1 MKTRRLHS
9 LVGRRSC
16 GAVTSTFDHGSA
28 GASPYRNESGSILI
42 IVLWVAFGLVA
53 LALYFAHSM
62 SMELKA
68 ADNRNADLEA
78 EQAIAGAA
86 RYVSNVLATV
96 KEPGVLP
103 DLMNYKSE
111 AVPVGEAT
119 FWIIGRSDKQTS
131 VDQPSFGLVD
141 EGGKLNLN
149 AGWLTSD
156 QMLYLPRITAE
167 LAAAIIDW
175 RDTDEDITQSGAENE
190 TYQRLTP
197 PYRCKNGPFETTEEL
212 RLVHGANL
220 DLLYGDDANLNG
232 ALDMNENDGDNAPPS
247 DNRDGRVD
255 SGLLEHFTAFSLI
268 STNGTNVNNQ
278 QQLSGLLQSVLG
290 ADRAN
295 EIVRNLPGGTGGQP
309 GQPAPPSNF
318 RSPLEFYIAS
328 RMTATEFAQIE
339 SNIVAVTT
347 QTNWFNVNVT
357 TASEAVLACVP
368 GIGTDNAPSLVS
380 YRRSNPSQINTVS
393 WVKDV
398 LQGDSLTQAAPYL
411 TGRSYQFTADIAAVG
426 HHGRGYKRVKFVFD
440 TSAGPP
446 RIIYRQDLTHLGWA
460 LGKQAREQLLTANTL
475 R

>member
-1 MKTRRLHS
+1 MKTRGLHNP
-9 LVGRRSC
+9 VGRRSR
-16 GAVTSTFDHGSA
+16 GAETSTVDHGSA

-42 IVLWVAFGLVA
+42 IVMWVAFGLVT

-62 SMELKA
+62 SLELRA

-96 KEPGVLP
+96 REPGVLP
-103 DLMNYKSE
+103 DVMNYKSE

-119 FWIIGRSDKQTS
+119 FWIIGRSDRQTS

-149 AGWLTSD
+149 AGWLTND

-175 RDTDEDITQSGAENE
+175 RDTDEDISQTGAENE

-197 PYRCKNGPFETTEEL
+197 PYRCKNGVFETTEEL
-212 RLVHGANL
+212 RLVHGADL

-232 ALDMNENDGDNAPPS
+232 ALDLNENDGDIAPPS

-255 SGLLEHFTAFSLI
+255 AGLLEHFTAFSLI
-268 STNGTNVNNQ
+268 STNGTNVNNP
-278 QQLSGLLQSVLG
+278 QQLPGLLQSVLG

-295 EIVRNLPGGTGGQP
+295 EIRRNLNVPPGSGTP
-309 GQPAPPSNF
+309 GTNF
-318 RSPLEFYIAS
+318 RSSLEFYIAS
-328 RMTATEFAQIE
+328 QMTATEFSQIE
-339 SNIVAVTT
+339 SNIVTVTT
-347 QTNWFNVNVT
+347 QTNWFTVNVN
-357 TASEAVLACVP
+357 TAPEAVLACVP

-380 YRRSNPSQINTVS
+380 YRRSNPSQLNTVS
-393 WVKDV
+393 WVSEV
-398 LQGDSLTQAAPYL
+398 LQGNSLTQAAPYL

-440 TSAGPP
+440 TSSGPP

-460 LGKQAREQLLTANTL
+460 LGKRGREQLLTSNTL

>member
-1 MKTRRLHS
+1 MKTRRS
-9 LVGRRSC
+9 NQRQQGQR
-16 GAVTSTFDHGSA
+16 
-28 GASPYRNESGSILI
+28 GSILI
-42 IVLWVAFGLVA
+42 IVMWVAFGLVA

-62 SMELKA
+62 SMELRA

-149 AGWLTSD
+149 AGWLTYD

-175 RDTDEDITQSGAENE
+175 RDTDEDISQSGAENE

-232 ALDMNENDGDNAPPS
+232 ALDMNENDGDTAPPS

-278 QQLSGLLQSVLG
+278 QQLSGLLQTVLG

-295 EIVRNLPGGTGGQP
+295 EIARNLPGGTGGQP
-309 GQPAPPSNF
+309 GQPTPPSNF

-328 RMTATEFAQIE
+328 KMTAAEFSQIE
-339 SNIVAVTT
+339 SNIVTITT
-347 QTNWFNVNVT
+347 QTNWFNVNVN

-380 YRRSNPSQINTVS
+380 YRRSNPSQNNTVS
-393 WVKDV
+393 WVSEV
-398 LQGDSLTQAAPYL
+398 LQGNSLTQAAPYL

-440 TSAGPP
+440 TSYGAP
-446 RIIYRQDLTHLGWA
+446 RIIFRQDLTHLGWA
-460 LGKQAREQLLTANTL
+460 LGKRGREQLLTANNL

>member
-1 MKTRRLHS
+1 MKTRRFNQ
-9 LVGRRSC
+9 RQCRQ
-16 GAVTSTFDHGSA
+16 
-28 GASPYRNESGSILI
+28 RGSILI
-42 IVLWVAFGLVA
+42 IVMWVAFGLVT

-62 SMELKA
+62 SMELRA

-156 QMLYLPRITAE
+156 QMLSLPRMTAE

-175 RDTDEDITQSGAENE
+175 RDPDEDITQSGAENE

-197 PYRCKNGPFETTEEL
+197 AYRCKNGLFETTEEL
-212 RLVHGANL
+212 RLVHGADV
-220 DLLYGDDANLNG
+220 DLLYGDDVNLNG
-232 ALDMNENDGDNAPPS
+232 ALDRNENDGDNAPPS

-255 SGLLEHFTAFSLI
+255 AGLLEHFTAFSLS
-268 STNGTNVNNQ
+268 STNGTNVNNP
-278 QQLSGLLQSVLG
+278 QQLAGLLETSFG
-290 ADRAN
+290 ADRGN
-295 EIVRNLPGGTGGQP
+295 EILRNLSVPPGSPTPGT
-309 GQPAPPSNF
+309 NF

-328 RMTATEFAQIE
+328 KMTAAEFSQIE
-339 SNIVAVTT
+339 SNIVTITT
-347 QTNWFNVNVT
+347 QTNWFTVNVN

-368 GIGTDNAPSLVS
+368 GIGTDNAPSLVN
-380 YRRSNPSQINTVS
+380 YRRSNPSQRNTVS
-393 WVKDV
+393 WVSEV
-398 LQGDSLTQAAPYL
+398 LQGNSLTQAAPYL

-460 LGKQAREQLLTANTL
+460 LGKRGREQLLTANTL

>member
-1 MKTRRLHS
+1 MKTRCLNPRQPS
-9 LVGRRSC
+9 QR
-16 GAVTSTFDHGSA
+16 
-28 GASPYRNESGSILI
+28 GSILI
-42 IVLWVAFGLVA
+42 IVMWVAFGLVA

-62 SMELKA
+62 SMELRA
-68 ADNRNADLEA
+68 ADNRNADLEV

-96 KEPGVLP
+96 REPGVLP

-149 AGWLTSD
+149 AGWLTTD
-156 QMLYLPRITAE
+156 QMLYLPRITSE
-167 LAAAIIDW
+167 LAASIIDW
-175 RDTDEDITQSGAENE
+175 RDTDEDISQGGAENE
-190 TYQRLTP
+190 TYQRLNP
-197 PYRCKNGPFETTEEL
+197 PYRCKNGLFETTEEL

-232 ALDMNENDGDNAPPS
+232 ALDLNENDGDTAPPS

-268 STNGTNVNNQ
+268 STNGTNVNNP
-278 QQLSGLLQSVLG
+278 QQLAGLLQSVLG

-295 EIVRNLPGGTGGQP
+295 EIVRNVTASAPGTGGQGGQG
-309 GQPAPPSNF
+309 GQPAQATQF

-328 RMTATEFAQIE
+328 RMTVNEFSQIE
-339 SNIVAVTT
+339 SNLVAITT
-347 QTNWFNVNVT
+347 QTNWFTVNVN
-357 TASEAVLACVP
+357 TASEAALACVP
-368 GIGTDNAPSLVS
+368 GIGTDHAPSLVS
-380 YRRSNPSQINTVS
+380 YRRSNPSQLNTVS
-393 WVKDV
+393 WVKDI

-411 TGRSYQFTADIAAVG
+411 TGRSYQYTADIAAVG

-440 TSAGPP
+440 TSSGPP
-446 RIIYRQDLTHLGWA
+446 RIIFRQDLTHLGWA
-460 LGKQAREQLLTANTL
+460 LGKRGREQLLTANTL

>member
-1 MKTRRLHS
+1 MKTRRLNQLRQS
-9 LVGRRSC
+9 QR
-16 GAVTSTFDHGSA
+16 
-28 GASPYRNESGSILI
+28 GSILI

-62 SMELKA
+62 SMELRA

-167 LAAAIIDW
+167 LAASIIDW
-175 RDTDEDITQSGAENE
+175 RDTDEDITQGGAENE
-190 TYQRLTP
+190 TYQRLVP
-197 PYRCKNGPFETTEEL
+197 AYRCKNELFETTEEL
-212 RLVHGANL
+212 RLVRGADL

-232 ALDMNENDGDNAPPS
+232 ALDMNENDGDTAPPL
-247 DNRDGRVD
+247 DNRDSRLD

-268 STNGTNVNNQ
+268 STNGTNVNDQ
-278 QQLSGLLQSVLG
+278 QQLSGLLQTALG

-295 EIVRNLPGGTGGQP
+295 EILRNITVSAPGTGGTGGQG
-309 GQPAPPSNF
+309 GQGGQAAQPTQF

-328 RMTATEFAQIE
+328 RMTANEFSQIE
-339 SNIVAVTT
+339 SNIVTITT
-347 QTNWFNVNVT
+347 QTNWFTVNVN
-357 TASEAVLACVP
+357 TASEAALACVP

-426 HHGRGYKRVKFVFD
+426 HHGRGYRRVKFVFD
-440 TSAGPP
+440 TSQGAP
-446 RIIYRQDLTHLGWA
+446 RIVYRQDLTHLGWA
-460 LGKQAREQLLTANTL
+460 LGKRGREQLLTANTL

>member
-1 MKTRRLHS
+1 MKTRRLHN

-28 GASPYRNESGSILI
+28 GASTHRSEDGSILI

-62 SMELKA
+62 SMELRA

-96 KEPGVLP
+96 KELGVLP

-149 AGWLTSD
+149 AGWLTTD

-175 RDTDEDITQSGAENE
+175 RDTDEDISQSGAENE

-212 RLVHGANL
+212 RLVHGADL

-232 ALDMNENDGDNAPPS
+232 ALDMNENDGDTAPPS

-268 STNGTNVNNQ
+268 STNGTNVNNE
-278 QQLSGLLQSVLG
+278 QQLSGLLQTAFG

-295 EIVRNLPGGTGGQP
+295 QILGPLRARLNAQP
-309 GQPAPPSNF
+309 PQLF
-318 RSPLEFYIAS
+318 RSLLEFYIAS
-328 RMTATEFAQIE
+328 RMTATEFSQIE
-339 SNIVAVTT
+339 SNIVTITT
-347 QTNWFNVNVT
+347 QTNWFNVNVN

-380 YRRSNPSQINTVS
+380 YRRSNPSQINAVS

-440 TSAGPP
+440 TSAGAP

-460 LGKQAREQLLTANTL
+460 LGKRGREQLLTANTL